1 MGRDIWAV
9 GADLLPFSRAGLG
22 IKWHEIEHRQGP
34 PLETGQPSPRQGEC
48 RGGGGGRG
56 GQAPRSAASGCRWR
70 ENGRGLGRLLPSD
83 PSPPSSPFRQAE
95 GLPDPSVCRAW
106 AGSLVPKDPWE
117 SRLRVAAK
125 QEPHSDLLA
134 SLSISLLPV
143 LLRAQDGDFQET
155 ENLPPLTGGKE
166 INETEHLLG
175 S

>member
-1 MGRDIWAV
+1 MQR
-9 GADLLPFSRAGLG
+9 
-22 IKWHEIEHRQGP
+22 
-34 PLETGQPSPRQGEC
+34 
-48 RGGGGGRG
+48 GRG
-56 GQAPRSAASGCRWR
+56 WAGWPGATLGCFWVQMEGEWKRV
-70 ENGRGLGRLLPSD
+70 GRLLPSD
-83 PSPPSSPFRQAE
+83 PSSPSSPFRQAE

-117 SRLRVAAK
+117 SRLGVAAK

-143 LLRAQDGDFQET
+143 LLSAQDGDFQET

>member
-1 MGRDIWAV
+1 MEEGDTGETSELGRDIWAV

-56 GQAPRSAASGCRWR
+56 GQAPRLAASGCRWR
-70 ENGRGLGRLLPSD
+70 ENGKGLGWLLPPD
-83 PSPPSSPFRQAE
+83 PSLPSSPFRQAE

-117 SRLRVAAK
+117 SRLGVAA
-125 QEPHSDLLA
+125 
-134 SLSISLLPV
+134 
-143 LLRAQDGDFQET
+143 
-155 ENLPPLTGGKE
+155 
-166 INETEHLLG
+166 
-175 S
+175 

>member
-1 MGRDIWAV
+1 MWGGPQRRTPADLSQQQGSLSSWCLDAPSPAGWVRGCQTEEGDTGETSEMGRDIWAV

-56 GQAPRSAASGCRWR
+56 GQAPRLAASGCRWR
-70 ENGRGLGRLLPSD
+70 ENGKGLGRLLPPD

-95 GLPDPSVCRAW
+95 GLPDPSVCRDW

-117 SRLRVAAK
+117 SRLGVAA
-125 QEPHSDLLA
+125 
-134 SLSISLLPV
+134 
-143 LLRAQDGDFQET
+143 
-155 ENLPPLTGGKE
+155 
-166 INETEHLLG
+166 
-175 S
+175 